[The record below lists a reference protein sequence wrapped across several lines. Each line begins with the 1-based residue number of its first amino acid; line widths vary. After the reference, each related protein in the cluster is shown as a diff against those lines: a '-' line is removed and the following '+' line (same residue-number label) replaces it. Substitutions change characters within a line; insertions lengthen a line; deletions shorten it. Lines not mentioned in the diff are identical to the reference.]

1 MLYKYRYPDQRA
13 VKDADGVAVG
23 VAGTMDLLNKRN
35 VSTQPI
41 SSWDWSPDKEG
52 LAVCGSFDQSIRV
65 VIVTRLNKV

>member
-1 MLYKYRYPDQRA
+1 MGYRRD
-13 VKDADGVAVG
+13 DTDGVAVG